1 MASKKIIGGAR
12 RVLYEQLMFAEIE
25 RVSAQVEK
33 ETGTPLTLRQ
43 AQGLRQKMGDIL
55 RDDDRYTENM
65 QNVKLEPVYRAID
78 TVLSDVVDNYESSF
92 ADVYSGSVK
101 PGANARYNDVF
112 QRFMRDVGTA
122 GRIPLSPVDPS
133 WANRDFVRRKGF
145 EQLYV
150 AISDLNDARLNA
162 DTMRG
167 TTVSLPLY
175 DESGDRATVY
185 AGAGKPP
192 RELRQYDRHDMTGMA
207 RLAPYINA
215 KDYNKLYD
223 HVVRGLNGDVSN
235 AMSDEGL
242 ACAVAVLEDLTA
254 SGVNF
259 TVRADRNPG
268 ALKASIPGGPDIRV
282 VDTRENEKF
291 IGRGY
296 NDGVITRFSL
306 VGQGARGDDSL
317 YTPTPEQAVLLSRVA
332 RGVVTPRVGGG
343 EIGEPNANNAAYF
356 TQDACMMHTGMSVV
370 TGQYGN
376 GRPMTADLY
385 IRDEFKGRNYRSN
398 YYRDADAALA
408 FLSDAVKTASDNY
421 AAELDVDGIIDL
433 WKEHGDNPDFVPEFE
448 GPDDI
453 AALKSDYWAVLTGT
467 LPSMPPPGITKE
479 EYRQA
484 EGEPM
489 EFEIRHG
496 DDAAAMER
504 AVRDHADRMIV
515 TAIGTL
521 EPQEENG
528 ELRRFNPVGVAS
540 YMDSPSGVWRNNDD
554 IVAALRRAEIDP
566 SQLRGDEFYNRTV
579 ADRMIQFNA
588 DTAQDMRNH
597 DDPFIASMGEV
608 IGETIGH
615 TGASVDSID
624 IDDNGVV
631 RWSATRHLR
640 DGKHAGPKAPV
651 KGNGNYVKVTGEI
664 GQVLSPGEHGEVTTK
679 FAASDNYVFVPGY
692 EATVVPQQ
700 PGENLS
706 VEERTV
712 LRGYEQVV
720 ADALRSRV
728 RSDILYGSRNE
739 VGEPTSINSALRRL
753 YDSRYPIDYVERMV
767 QDGLSAEFR
776 EAIIDTESRR
786 VRYDRSII
794 EDSTTLPLAMRNNN
808 EFIDTRNDLSRDGAS
823 LTGYRNMSVLD
834 YESGDGYFD
843 PIMTGMA
850 LNQGVV
856 RYLADSASVDADGRI
871 VRGEPG
877 DRARLMKMPQLQNM
891 RYDPHDRQNMTI
903 SNILQAS
910 DINDNVPT
918 AMTHLGG
925 WTFEDGM
932 VISKEF
938 AETHGVLDT
947 NGERRSLIVGDKIS
961 DMHGNKGVI
970 SLVVDADMTDEEAAE
985 AGLTMER
992 DFFKNN
998 PGVDLVMSPFSS
1010 ISRFNAGTARDMMS
1024 GETRDLVMPDG
1035 SVVPD
1040 GVGELSIITTHMTVD
1055 AKTNIYDADEMR
1067 RGKGRKASSQLMW
1080 TLQANGCHEVGKWL
1094 YSTNDSGIANAREV
1108 LVSLGYDMSPNGTLS
1123 VGYSTESEPR
1133 YEFEM
1138 LEPVLNANGN
1148 VNMKKSVDAFGEM
1161 IRHRGGVMQIPFEL
1175 RMPSGEM
1182 TPESDSTQ
1190 GMYLLPVL
1198 SSHMRQEQDLSDGST
1213 VRHDYTSRYRDI
1225 YEQALRWNEQ
1235 QMIIDNSSNPSEI
1248 DAAHDRQR
1256 ECMAKAQS
1264 SYNIITSELA
1274 ERHIKGKRNIFREG
1288 VMNNRMPNSASA
1300 VWTPDPRL
1308 DVDTVAM
1315 SSEMAT
1321 ELAVDHPDGKYVMV
1335 FRDPQLTAGGVRY
1348 MRVEINDDLTGVAVN
1363 PAVVKSFDGDFD
1375 GDSVGLIG
1383 NFSPAAH
1390 KEALE
1395 KLTVEANLLNR
1406 GLGSFTPEGVTQYPL
1421 AMHTDGLDL
1430 SVYDYAQ
1437 RMRGEESYTGKFD
1450 EIAASLSKAEHDWAS
1465 GVIDDAQLADIRAE
1479 STDKISDL
1487 LREGFANTD
1496 HMVALQ
1502 FGDMDSHMKSVAQCY
1517 ITGAKGSASKLDSYA
1532 MYMNAE
1538 RDESGVWRDRAADG
1552 NTPAN
1557 MQRERDIREMYK
1569 GSQEATSYKAQA
1581 TGVAGAKSQQMV
1593 KALRGQGLVDIACN
1607 IGYPATQSMLQ
1618 AKHDPVDAKYRADTL
1633 IKDVNDLFKGRK
1645 MERVV
1650 DDNGRFAWSVVK
1662 DDKGP
1667 VQATREEWVQQVR
1680 DMYVDSRG
1688 MGVAVGDNVIEG
1700 ASYALCD
1707 DNGVMRD
1714 ATASEM
1720 WTDPSV
1726 RPLPL
1731 DRLAYGGNKAMDELN
1746 ALAESKANLFE
1757 GHANDFASHTV
1768 RKNIRSV
1775 DKMLAGELAADTE
1788 LTPVMK
1794 KDTVQVCAD
1803 VTRTVIPRLVRARP
1817 VAEVLNETPPDDNDY
1832 TKDSD
1837 DEFEMF

>member
-1 MASKKIIGGAR
+1 MANKKIIGGAR

-25 RVSAQVEK
+25 RVSEQVEVD
-33 ETGTPLTLRQ
+33 TGTPLTLRQ
-43 AQGLRQKMGDIL
+43 AQGLRQKMGEIL
-55 RDDDRYTENM
+55 TSDAAYTDDMT
-65 QNVKLEPVYRAID
+65 NVKLMPVYRAID
-78 TVLSDVVDNYESSF
+78 TVLSEVVDDYESSF
-92 ADVYSGSVK
+92 ADVYSGAVK
-101 PGANARYNDVF
+101 PGANARYNAVF
-112 QRFMRDVGTA
+112 QQFMHDVRTA
-122 GRIPLSPVDPS
+122 ERVPLSPVDPS
-133 WANRDFVRRKGF
+133 WANRDFVRQKGF

-150 AISDLNDARLNA
+150 SVSDLNDNHLNA
-162 DTMRG
+162 DTLRS
-167 TTVSLPLY
+167 TAVSLPLY
-175 DESGDRATVY
+175 TESGERATAY
-185 AGAGKPP
+185 AGAGKPS
-192 RELRQYDRHDMTGMA
+192 RELRQYDSHDITGMA

-223 HVVRGLNGDVSN
+223 HVARGLDGNLSN

-259 TVRADRNPG
+259 TVRADRNAG

-282 VDTRENEKF
+282 VDTRDNEKF

-296 NDGVITRFSL
+296 NDGVVTRFSL
-306 VGQGARGDDSL
+306 VGYNTRDSL
-317 YTPTPEQAVLLSRVA
+317 YTPTPEQAVMLSRVA
-332 RGVVTPRVGGG
+332 RGVTVERTGGG
-343 EIGEPNANNAAYF
+343 EIGDPSIPNAAYF
-356 TQDACMMHTGMSVV
+356 TQDACMMA
-370 TGQYGN
+370 TGQTVSTGQ
-376 GRPMTADLY
+376 GTAQLY
-385 IRDEFKGRNYRSN
+385 IRDEFKGRSYRSN
-398 YYRDADAALA
+398 YYRDAAAAEA
-408 FLSDAVKTASDNY
+408 FLSNAVETASANY

-433 WKEHGDNPDFVPEFE
+433 WKEHGDNPDFMPEFE

-467 LPSMPPPGITKE
+467 MPSMPPPGITKG
-479 EYRQA
+479 EYRQFD
-484 EGEPM
+484 GEPV
-489 EFEIRHG
+489 EFEIRHS
-496 DDAAAMER
+496 DDAVAMEQ
-504 AVRDHADRMIV
+504 AVRDHAERMVV

-579 ADRMIQFNA
+579 ADRMIQFDA
-588 DTAQDMRNH
+588 DTARDMRSH

-631 RWSATRHLR
+631 RWTATRHLR
-640 DGKHAGPKAPV
+640 DGKHAGNKVPV
-651 KGNGNYVKVTGEI
+651 KSNGNYVKVTGEI
-664 GQVLSPGEHGEVTTK
+664 GQVLSPGEHGEVRTK

-692 EATVVPQQ
+692 EATVMPQR

-706 VEERTV
+706 VEQRTV

-720 ADALRSRV
+720 ADSLRSRV
-728 RSDILYGSRNE
+728 RSDVLYGSRNE

-753 YDSRYPIDYVERMV
+753 YDSRYPVDYVERMTE
-767 QDGLSAEFR
+767 DGLSSEFR
-776 EAIIDTESRR
+776 EAIINTESRR

-834 YESGDGYFD
+834 HESGDGYFD
-843 PIMTGMA
+843 PVMTGMA

-877 DRARLMKMPQLQNM
+877 DRALLMKMPQLQNM
-891 RYDPHDRQNMTI
+891 DHDPHDRQNMTV

-910 DINDNVPT
+910 AINDNVST

-932 VISKEF
+932 IVSKEF
-938 AETHGVLDT
+938 AESHGVLDT
-947 NGERRSLIVGDKIS
+947 EGSRRSLTVGDKLS

-970 SLVVDADMTDEEAAE
+970 ALVVDTEMSDEEAAE
-985 AGLTMER
+985 AGLTTER
-992 DFFKNN
+992 DFFVNN

-1040 GVGELSIITTHMTVD
+1040 AVGGLSIITTHMTVD

-1080 TLQANGCHEVGKWL
+1080 TLQANGCREVGKWL
-1094 YSTNDSGIANAREV
+1094 YNNNDSGIANVREV
-1108 LVSLGYDMSPNGTLS
+1108 LVSLGYDMLPDGTLN
-1123 VGYSTESEPR
+1123 VGYSTESEQR
-1133 YEFEM
+1133 HEFAM
-1138 LEPVLNANGN
+1138 LDPVLNTNGE
-1148 VNMKKSVDAFGEM
+1148 VNMKKSVDAFGEQ

-1182 TPESDSTQ
+1182 TPESESTP

-1198 SSHMRQEQDLSDGST
+1198 SSHMRQEQGLSDGST

-1225 YEQALRWNEQ
+1225 YEQALEWNKCQE
-1235 QMIIDNSSNPSEI
+1235 MI
-1248 DAAHDRQR
+1248 DAQGPSADVDALRHRQR
-1256 ECMAKAQS
+1256 QCMAKAQS
-1264 SYNIITSELA
+1264 SYGIITSELA

-1288 VMNNRMPNSASA
+1288 VMNNRMPHSASA

-1315 SSEMAT
+1315 SSEMAK
-1321 ELAVDHPDGKYVMV
+1321 ELAVDQPDGKYVMV

-1390 KEALE
+1390 KEALA

-1406 GLGSFTPEGVTQYPL
+1406 GMGTFTPEGVTQYPL
-1421 AMHTDGLDL
+1421 SMHTDGLDL

-1437 RMRGEESYTGKFD
+1437 RVRGEESYTGKFD
-1450 EIAASLSKAEHDWAS
+1450 EIAATLSNAEHEWAS
-1465 GVIDDAQLADIRAE
+1465 GVIDDAELADLRAQC
-1479 STDKISDL
+1479 TDEISSL
-1487 LREGFANTD
+1487 LREGFSNTD
-1496 HMVALQ
+1496 NMVALQ

-1538 RDESGVWRDRAADG
+1538 RDASGAWRDREADG
-1552 NTPAN
+1552 DSPAN
-1557 MQRERDIREMYK
+1557 VQRERDIREMYK

-1593 KALRGQGLVDIACN
+1593 KALRAQGLVDVACN
-1607 IGYPATQSMLQ
+1607 IGYPSTQSMLQ

-1633 IKDVNDLFKGRK
+1633 IKGVNYLFKGWK
-1645 MERVV
+1645 LDKEVNE
-1650 DDNGRFAWSVVK
+1650 DGRFAWSVVK

-1688 MGVAVGDNVIEG
+1688 MGVAVGDNVIED
-1700 ASYALCD
+1700 ASYALSD
-1707 DNGVMRD
+1707 DGGVMRD
-1714 ATASEM
+1714 VTASET

-1731 DRLAYGGNKAMDELN
+1731 DRLAYGGNKAMDELQ

-1757 GHANDFASHTV
+1757 GHANDFASYTV
-1768 RKNIRSV
+1768 RKNITKMEQMLANDRSV
-1775 DKMLAGELAADTE
+1775 DTP
-1788 LTPVMK
+1788 LTPVAK
-1794 KDTVQVCAD
+1794 KDTVAQVSGVA
-1803 VTRTVIPRLVRARP
+1803 RTVIPRSKRAP
-1817 VAEVLNETPPDDNDY
+1817 SVGEMLNQMVPDDNDY
-1832 TKDSD
+1832 TKVATADA
-1837 DEFEMF
+1837 EFDMF